1 MLSKEEAEALQE
13 DTCKL
18 NGVANESEG
27 EGRDKLPL
35 SGAEWVNSAA
45 SPPNKRG
52 RGRPPKRMNN
62 AGTSGMLGKRSRG
75 RPRKATPDL
84 KFPRKVKALPSVCV
98 HQAAGQMQQQA
109 LLPGWVLE
117 GREPAAIPVTW

>member
-1 MLSKEEAEALQE
+1 MVSGEDAEVLQE
-13 DTCKL
+13 DACKS
-18 NGVANESEG
+18 NGMPNEG
-27 EGRDKLPL
+27 EGERRDKLAL
-35 SGAEWVNSAA
+35 SGAEWVKCAA

-62 AGTSGMLGKRSRG
+62 AGTGGPLGKRSRG

-98 HQAAGQMQQQA
+98 HQAAGQTQQQT
-109 LLPGWVLE
+109 LLPAWVLE